1 MRRFGVAVLI
11 VMVLVGAVPG
21 LAQDWQTYSDD
32 WITFEYPAGW
42 YTLKDEDGSVLLS
55 NMPIDPD
62 SEPFAVAAG
71 QVTLDIRDLADMTSD
86 ELVMNNSDPF
96 FTAGFS
102 AGVLWMFAAFT
113 TSFGGQEMTSTV
125 YAVETATFGKSQAA
139 VARFD
144 LGVGDGVEMLL
155 IVRDDDYSISAQA
168 ATGELAG
175 WEDSI
180 FAVVESFERTA
191 GE

>member
-21 LAQDWQTYSDD
+21 LAQDWQTYSGD
-32 WITFEYPAGW
+32 WITFEYPDGW
-42 YTLKDEDGSVLLS
+42 YVLKDDDGSISIS